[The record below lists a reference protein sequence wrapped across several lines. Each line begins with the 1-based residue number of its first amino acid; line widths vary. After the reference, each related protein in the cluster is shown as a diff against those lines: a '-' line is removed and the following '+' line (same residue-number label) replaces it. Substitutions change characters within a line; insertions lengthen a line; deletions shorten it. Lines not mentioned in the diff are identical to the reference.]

1 MSAVLPDSE
10 GITIERV
17 QIRPDLA
24 LNAARLGPADGALI
38 VLLHG
43 FPEFWWSWRKTM
55 RALAHAGFLAVAPD
69 LRGYGDS
76 DKPTPGT
83 PEGRYDVAT
92 LAEDAKL
99 LIETLQT
106 ARGRTGEPAVVI
118 AHDWGGAV
126 AWAMPALFPKVVAK
140 LAILNAPH
148 PMAFRRS
155 LWRHPSQLFKSWYI
169 FMFQVP
175 GLAERAILK
184 DPVSMMARTFLSAA
198 GNRKAFGRQEFEVYG
213 AAIARPGVLPCALAY
228 YRSMT
233 KALGYADKLAAPI
246 ACPVLVLWGERDPAL
261 GSYLAQEAKQW
272 CTGPFAVQLYPEA
285 GHWLQ
290 QESPEPVNAA
300 LVQFA
305 AG

>member
-1 MSAVLPDSE
+1 MTAALPQCE
-10 GITIERV
+10 GIDFGRV
-17 QIRPDLA
+17 QIRPDLG
-24 LNAARLGPADGALI
+24 LHVARSGPAEGPLV

-43 FPEFWWSWRKTM
+43 FPEFWWSWRHTL
-55 RALAHAGFLAVAPD
+55 RALGHAGQFAVAPD

-76 DKPTPGT
+76 DKPPPGS
-83 PEGRYDVAT
+83 PGGHYDIAT
-92 LAEDAKL
+92 LADDVRL
-99 LIETLQT
+99 LIEAIQT
-106 ARGRTGEPAVVI
+106 ARGRSGEPAVLI

-126 AWAMPALFPKVVAK
+126 AWAVPALFPAAVRK

-169 FMFQVP
+169 VMFQVP
-175 GLAERAILK
+175 GLAERAILR
-184 DPVSMMARTFLSAA
+184 DPVGMMARTFLSAA
-198 GNRKAFGRQEFEVYG
+198 GLRKAFGRQEFEVYG

-228 YRSMT
+228 YRAMT
-233 KALGYADKLAAPI
+233 KALAYADKLAAPI

-261 GSYLAQEAKQW
+261 GSFLAQEAQPW
-272 CTGPFAVQLYPEA
+272 CSGPFSLRLFAEA

-290 QESPEPVNAA
+290 QELPEPVNAA

-305 AG
+305 QA